1 MPNFLEGTTQIKG
14 YRENFTA
21 LLQYGIKFV
30 LTPVHPAPLS
40 LCEFRGFLILRFIE
54 VLLNQ
59 DYFLGRCETAV
70 IHSD

>member
-1 MPNFLEGTTQIKG
+1 MPSFFEGTTQIEG

-40 LCEFRGFLILRFIE
+40 LYFGRGLMVSCSRNDTNMAPF
-54 VLLNQ
+54 
-59 DYFLGRCETAV
+59 
-70 IHSD
+70 